1 MDKWLNEVV
10 HVDGDPFT
18 CVPDVAIPLFS
29 VLCSQQ
35 RKYFPVNQKT
45 SIAFHHQTEGHTVQ
59 IGTG

>member
-10 HVDGDPFT
+10 HVDGDPLT

-29 VLCSQQ
+29 V
-35 RKYFPVNQKT
+35 NQKT
-45 SIAFHHQTEGHTVQ
+45 SIAFHHHTEGHTVR